1 MSDKIP
7 AASDA
12 VDQTQVRKRNRLD
25 MKAAKPN
32 SRAIAARII
41 AQVMVDGRSLS
52 RALEALPPAATE
64 DRALIQ
70 EMAYGV
76 LREYHRL
83 SWLVAAL
90 LKKPLKEKD
99 GDVQALL
106 LLGLYQ
112 LMSMRVPDHAA
123 VSETVAATAALKKP
137 WARALV
143 NGVLRSFQRQGE
155 GLLGDIQQSEEGQWS
170 HPQWLIDAL
179 RQAWPD
185 DWQALLAA
193 NNQRPPMSLRVNLG
207 AAGAGSTDEYLAEL
221 AARGIEARRSTLTQG
236 AIVLDEAQDVTQLPG
251 FAEGRV
257 SVQDEAAQQAAW
269 LLALAN
275 GQRVLDVCAA
285 PGGKTAHMLELA
297 EVEMVAVDV
306 DAERLTR
313 VQDNLR
319 RLGRS
324 AQCVVGDAR
333 QPEDWW
339 DGRAFDRI
347 LLDAPC
353 SATGVI
359 RRHPDIKLLRQPADI
374 DGLVAVQAQIL
385 DAIWPLLKPG
395 GMLLYATCSVLPQEN
410 AQQVAAFLARQPAA
424 RHKVLTVEWGQAVEF
439 GRQVLSGTAGM
450 DGFYYACL
458 EKKS

>member
-1 MSDKIP
+1 MNS
-7 AASDA
+7 A
-12 VDQTQVRKRNRLD
+12 KRN
-25 MKAAKPN
+25 P
-32 SRAIAARII
+32 RAIAARIVAKVI
-41 AQVMVDGRSLS
+41 VGGRSLS
-52 RALEALPPAATE
+52 RAMEAVPPEATD

-76 LREYHRL
+76 LREHHRL
-83 SWLVAAL
+83 SLLVAAL

-112 LMSMRVPDHAA
+112 LLSMRVPDHAA

-143 NGVLRSFQRQGE
+143 NGVLRNFQRRRDE
-155 GLLGDIQQSEEGQWS
+155 LLAEVEKTEEGQWS

-179 RQAWPD
+179 RKAWPEE
-185 DWQALLAA
+185 WQAVLAA
-193 NNQRPPMSLRVNLG
+193 NNQRPPMTLRLNVD
-207 AAGAGSTDEYLAEL
+207 AVSAEEYLDGLKKHE
-221 AARGIEARRSTLTQG
+221 IEAQCSPITDS
-236 AIVLDEAQDVTQLPG
+236 AIQLMQAQDVTLLPG

-257 SVQDEAAQQAAW
+257 SVQDEAAQQAAR
-269 LLALAN
+269 LLKLED

-285 PGGKTAHMLELA
+285 PGGKTGHMLELA
-297 EVEMVAVDV
+297 DVEMVAVDI
-306 DAERLTR
+306 DAERLQR
-313 VQDNLR
+313 VSENLQ
-319 RLGRS
+319 RLGKP
-324 AQCVVGDAR
+324 AQCVVGDAS
-333 QPEDWW
+333 QPDAWW
-339 DGRAFDRI
+339 DGQLFDRI

-359 RRHPDIKLLRQPADI
+359 RRHPDIKVLRQQEDI
-374 DGLVAVQAQIL
+374 ASLSTLQAQIL

-410 AQQVAAFLARQPAA
+410 TQQVAAFLERQSNAQHIP
-424 RHKVLTVEWGQAVEF
+424 LSVEWGRTVEF
-439 GRQVLSGTAGM
+439 GQQVLTGTAGM

-458 EKKS
+458 QKKS

>member
-1 MSDKIP
+1 MK
-7 AASDA
+7 
-12 VDQTQVRKRNRLD
+12 QV
-25 MKAAKPN
+25 MKQANTNP
-32 SRAIAARII
+32 RAIAARIL
-41 AQVMVDGRSLS
+41 AQVTVDGRSLS
-52 RALEALPPAATE
+52 RALEAIPAAAMD

-70 EMAYGV
+70 EMCYGT

-83 SWLVAAL
+83 SLIVAKL

-137 WARALV
+137 WARGMV
-143 NGVLRSFQRQGE
+143 NAVLRNFQRQTDS
-155 GLLGDIQQSEEGQWS
+155 LLAQAQSTDVGRWS

-179 RQAWPD
+179 RQAWPEH
-185 DWQALLAA
+185 WQALLEA
-193 NNQRPPMSLRVNLG
+193 NNQRPPMTLRVNALQTT
-207 AAGAGSTDEYLAEL
+207 AEEYLAEL
-221 AARGIEARRSTLTQG
+221 RKVDIDAQCSTTTPSAIQLTQ
-236 AIVLDEAQDVTQLPG
+236 AQDVTLLPG
-251 FAEGRV
+251 FAEGQV
-257 SVQDEAAQQAAW
+257 SVQDEAAQQAAY
-269 LLALAN
+269 LMMLEA

-285 PGGKTAHMLELA
+285 PGGKTGHMLELA
-297 EVEMVAVDV
+297 DVEMVAVDV
-306 DAERLTR
+306 EAERLQR
-313 VQDNLR
+313 VKENLQ

-324 AQCVVGDAR
+324 AQCIAGDAS
-333 QPEDWW
+333 QPDAWW
-339 DGRAFDRI
+339 DGKPFDRI

-359 RRHPDIKLLRQPADI
+359 RRHPDIKLLRQPSDI
-374 DGLVAVQAQIL
+374 DQLVVLQAQIL

-410 AQQVAAFLARQPAA
+410 AEQVAAFVARQSDAQ
-424 RHKVLTVEWGQAVEF
+424 HKVLDVAWGQSVKF
-439 GRQVLSGTAGM
+439 GRQVLTGTAGM